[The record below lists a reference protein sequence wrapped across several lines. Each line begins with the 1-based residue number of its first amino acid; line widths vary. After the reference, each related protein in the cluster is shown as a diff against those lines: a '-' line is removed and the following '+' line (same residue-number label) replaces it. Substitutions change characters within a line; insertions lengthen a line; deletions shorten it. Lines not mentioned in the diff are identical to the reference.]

1 MDAAADPSETE
12 YVIGSGDSDPITWAV
27 PNPTAFPA
35 GVVAPTCEWIYSLDS
50 EDAIF
55 SALTIDSAAR
65 TVVVNTEDASLI
77 REAAYDV
84 KVYINTPDNR
94 LAYSNEYDK
103 IRVFN
108 TLSIKLKEAPT

>member
-12 YVIGSGDSDPITWAV
+12 YVIGSGDSDPITWAL

-50 EDAIF
+50 EDPII

-65 TVVVNTEDASLI
+65 TVVVNTADSLLI
-77 REAAYDV
+77 EGAAYDV

-94 LAYSNEYDK
+94 PTYTTDGGST
-103 IRVFN
+103 RVSN
-108 TLSIKLKEAPT
+108 TLSIKL

>member
-1 MDAAADPSETE
+1 MAAGDDPSETE
-12 YVIGSGDSDPITWAV
+12 YLIGSGNSDPITWNV
-27 PNPTAFPA
+27 PVSMVFPE
-35 GVVAPTCEWIYSLDS
+35 GVAAPTCEWIYSLDS

-65 TVVVNTEDASLI
+65 TVVVNTENAALI

-84 KVYINTPDNR
+84 LVYINTPDNR